1 MVAGSTRGSR
11 VAGSWEDVTASWLDT
26 TPSITAGTRSVREG
40 MVCKLDAAWDIMVV
54 SCGLVKVSKSGD
66 EATNELGD
74 VMVGCKVVMVI

>member
-1 MVAGSTRGSR
+1 
-11 VAGSWEDVTASWLDT
+11 
-26 TPSITAGTRSVREG
+26 

-74 VMVGCKVVMVI
+74 VMVGCEVVMVI